1 MAKKAAN
8 ESKES
13 QSSSASNLKMVLRKR
28 PTRHS
33 VVAAVGIEK
42 EGKSISAKRVTTKLK
57 KKHGKL
63 DSKMPKKPPTAFFY
77 FLEDFRKGFQE
88 QNPDIKSMRAIGK
101 ACGEKW
107 KTMTYEE
114 KVKYYDIATEKR
126 AEFDRAM
133 ADYIKRKENG
143 KVENSEEDSEFDEYE
158 RTQRWCAR
166 GEFAQEAKLEGK
178 KMVTNVYENHS
189 NFSNTCIILNV
200 TTTNGIWPSKNPL
213 FEPIPLLIVQLAFI
227 ITITRSLYF
236 ILRPLRQPRL
246 VTDIL
251 GGLLLGPS
259 FFGRKAYFSKL
270 FPVRSVTTLETV
282 AYMALDLYIFLIGL
296 EMDVN
301 SIKSSAKRELN
312 IAAAGALI
320 PMVRPGLE
328 WLIRRTSKG
337 NNNAYSDSYLCFFLI
352 GVVICSF
359 VTEVTGT
366 FSIVGAFVFGIIM
379 PDRDL
384 GALLFERFA
393 DFVSGIMLPLFFAM
407 CGIRTNVH
415 KVHNWFLAGF
425 VIILTCFCKILGT
438 LLVSHSYH
446 MPLQDRLALG
456 VLMNTKGILAVV
468 VLNLGWDKKVLHDQ
482 EYAVMV
488 IAIVI
493 MTGGVAPIISTMYRS
508 STRIIKYKG
517 RSIQRAKQGAEL
529 RILAC
534 VHGVGNVLGTINLL
548 ELSNATKESPLCI
561 FALHLVE
568 LRGSASAVL
577 IVHTSSKNSAY
588 KRVGSSPS
596 DRIVNI
602 FEAFENRSTGISVH
616 PLTAMSPF
624 ITMHEDVC
632 NLAEDKHIAFM
643 ILPFHNQA
651 GNSNGDT
658 TGSSPFREV
667 NKNILANA
675 PCSVG
680 IFVDKGQGKSDN
692 GRMQH
697 VVMVFIGGPDD
708 REALALA
715 WRMSANPSVQLT
727 VLRLHSRYNNNVTE
741 EDIRYS
747 KCIDGRQSQVD
758 AEFVNEFRLQTAGEH
773 NVNYYEKVVNNREET
788 TGALREMELQK
799 VGLYIVGREVMAS
812 AATADLLGWSECPE
826 IGAIGDLLVYSDF
839 IRASVLVVQHYP
851 GDDGEV
857 GAVSM
862 RRSNHG
868 LLFVDD

>member
-1 MAKKAAN
+1 
-8 ESKES
+8 
-13 QSSSASNLKMVLRKR
+13 
-28 PTRHS
+28 
-33 VVAAVGIEK
+33 
-42 EGKSISAKRVTTKLK
+42 
-57 KKHGKL
+57 
-63 DSKMPKKPPTAFFY
+63 
-77 FLEDFRKGFQE
+77 
-88 QNPDIKSMRAIGK
+88 
-101 ACGEKW
+101 
-107 KTMTYEE
+107 
-114 KVKYYDIATEKR
+114 
-126 AEFDRAM
+126 
-133 ADYIKRKENG
+133 
-143 KVENSEEDSEFDEYE
+143 
-158 RTQRWCAR
+158 
-166 GEFAQEAKLEGK
+166 
-178 KMVTNVYENHS
+178 
-189 NFSNTCIILNV
+189 
-200 TTTNGIWPSKNPL
+200 
-213 FEPIPLLIVQLAFI
+213 
-227 ITITRSLYF
+227 
-236 ILRPLRQPRL
+236 
-246 VTDIL
+246 
-251 GGLLLGPS
+251 
-259 FFGRKAYFSKL
+259 
-270 FPVRSVTTLETV
+270 
-282 AYMALDLYIFLIGL
+282 
-296 EMDVN
+296 
-301 SIKSSAKRELN
+301 
-312 IAAAGALI
+312 
-320 PMVRPGLE
+320 
-328 WLIRRTSKG
+328 
-337 NNNAYSDSYLCFFLI
+337 
-352 GVVICSF
+352 
-359 VTEVTGT
+359 
-366 FSIVGAFVFGIIM
+366 
-379 PDRDL
+379 
-384 GALLFERFA
+384 
-393 DFVSGIMLPLFFAM
+393 
-407 CGIRTNVH
+407 
-415 KVHNWFLAGF
+415 
-425 VIILTCFCKILGT
+425 
-438 LLVSHSYH
+438 
-446 MPLQDRLALG
+446 
-456 VLMNTKGILAVV
+456 
-468 VLNLGWDKKVLHDQ
+468 
-482 EYAVMV
+482 MV

-577 IVHTSSKNSAY
+577 IVHTSSKNTAY

-651 GNSNGDT
+651 GNSNADT

-727 VLRLHSRYNNNVTE
+727 VLRLHSRYNNNVKE

-773 NVNYYEKVVNNREET
+773 NVNYYEKAVNNREET

-799 VGLYIVGREVMAS
+799 VGLYIVGREVTAS

-839 IRASVLVVQHYP
+839 IRASVLVVQHFP
-851 GDDGEV
+851 GDDGDV

>member
-1 MAKKAAN
+1 M
-8 ESKES
+8 
-13 QSSSASNLKMVLRKR
+13 
-28 PTRHS
+28 
-33 VVAAVGIEK
+33 
-42 EGKSISAKRVTTKLK
+42 
-57 KKHGKL
+57 
-63 DSKMPKKPPTAFFY
+63 
-77 FLEDFRKGFQE
+77 
-88 QNPDIKSMRAIGK
+88 
-101 ACGEKW
+101 
-107 KTMTYEE
+107 
-114 KVKYYDIATEKR
+114 
-126 AEFDRAM
+126 
-133 ADYIKRKENG
+133 
-143 KVENSEEDSEFDEYE
+143 
-158 RTQRWCAR
+158 
-166 GEFAQEAKLEGK
+166 
-178 KMVTNVYENHS
+178 
-189 NFSNTCIILNV
+189 
-200 TTTNGIWPSKNPL
+200 
-213 FEPIPLLIVQLAFI
+213 
-227 ITITRSLYF
+227 
-236 ILRPLRQPRL
+236 
-246 VTDIL
+246 
-251 GGLLLGPS
+251 
-259 FFGRKAYFSKL
+259 
-270 FPVRSVTTLETV
+270 
-282 AYMALDLYIFLIGL
+282 
-296 EMDVN
+296 
-301 SIKSSAKRELN
+301 
-312 IAAAGALI
+312 
-320 PMVRPGLE
+320 
-328 WLIRRTSKG
+328 
-337 NNNAYSDSYLCFFLI
+337 
-352 GVVICSF
+352 
-359 VTEVTGT
+359 
-366 FSIVGAFVFGIIM
+366 
-379 PDRDL
+379 
-384 GALLFERFA
+384 
-393 DFVSGIMLPLFFAM
+393 
-407 CGIRTNVH
+407 
-415 KVHNWFLAGF
+415 
-425 VIILTCFCKILGT
+425 
-438 LLVSHSYH
+438 
-446 MPLQDRLALG
+446 
-456 VLMNTKGILAVV
+456 
-468 VLNLGWDKKVLHDQ
+468 HDQ

-596 DRIVNI
+596 DRIANI

-667 NKNILANA
+667 NKNIFANA

-727 VLRLHSRYNNNVTE
+727 ILRLHSRCNNNVKE

-799 VGLYIVGREVMAS
+799 VGLYIVGREVTAS

-851 GDDGEV
+851 GDDGDV

-868 LLFVDD
+868 LVFVDD